1 MRLSEYTDYACR
13 VLMHCAAHPDE
24 LITVAGLAER
34 YGISKNHLMKIVQH
48 LGQHGML
55 QTTRGRGG
63 GVRLGVDPA
72 RLRLG
77 DVVRVTEPDFK
88 LVECFDP
95 ATNSCRLTP
104 QCSLRHTM
112 NAALQAFF
120 NELDRVTLADLVQR
134 PALRGGAARRVQP
147 VPMRLPPGRRGITPR
162 ADDRSPTAA

>member
-1 MRLSEYTDYACR
+1 MRLSDYTDYACR
-13 VLMHCAAHPDE
+13 VLMHCASHPDE

-72 RLRLG
+72 QLRLG

-95 ATNSCRLTP
+95 ASNSCRLTP

-112 NAALQAFF
+112 NAALQAFLH
-120 NELDRVTLADLVQR
+120 ELDRVTLADLVQSASKNVGTER
-134 PALRGGAARRVQP
+134 RVQHVAMGLPLGRRGGAVLRVG
-147 VPMRLPPGRRGITPR
+147 GRP
-162 ADDRSPTAA
+162 SAA